1 MRIKQHDYIDWNS
14 PGTMSPV
21 RGERPEEAPL
31 GDVDLGDDLSLE
43 MVELTKRTAYR
54 PTDPEL
60 LPAERFSD
68 APAPA
73 WQCRLIDAPTS
84 PDQTRECSRS
94 VRFRFAVSCA
104 GWRRRPT
111 AAEFYEAVRAEVP
124 TERQRALLDT
134 WATEAEWEELL
145 AAWTEHAY
153 TFHELAAALH
163 RAGLL
168 RCRAAAALNRW
179 AIYPGQPGIDE
190 C

>member
-31 GDVDLGDDLSLE
+31 GDVDLGDDLSPE
-43 MVELTKRTAYR
+43 MVELTKRPAYR

-68 APAPA
+68 EPAPA
-73 WQCRLIDAPTS
+73 WQCKLIDAPTS
-84 PDQTRECSRS
+84 PDETRECSRS
-94 VRFRFAVSCA
+94 VGFRFAASCA

-145 AAWTEHAY
+145 AAWTEHLY
-153 TFHELAAALH
+153 TFRELAAALH
-163 RAGLL
+163 RAGP
-168 RCRAAAALNRW
+168 CRDAGRR
-179 AIYPGQPGIDE
+179 PP
-190 C
+190 

>member
-1 MRIKQHDYIDWNS
+1 MQQERPI
-14 PGTMSPV
+14 PV
-21 RGERPEEAPL
+21 RGELRR
-31 GDVDLGDDLSLE
+31 V
-43 MVELTKRTAYR
+43 
-54 PTDPEL
+54 
-60 LPAERFSD
+60 
-68 APAPA
+68 
-73 WQCRLIDAPTS
+73 
-84 PDQTRECSRS
+84 
-94 VRFRFAVSCA
+94 
-104 GWRRRPT
+104 RRRPT